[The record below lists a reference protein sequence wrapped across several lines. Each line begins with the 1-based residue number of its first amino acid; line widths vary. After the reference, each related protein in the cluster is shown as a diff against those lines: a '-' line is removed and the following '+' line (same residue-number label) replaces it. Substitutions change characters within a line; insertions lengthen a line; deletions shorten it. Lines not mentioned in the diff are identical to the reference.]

1 MSVLQEMKDICGSIL
16 VNGEFRK
23 SKATESVAVTDPAT
37 EEVIGEIPETPAAEI
52 DEIVDAAHAAQK
64 TWWAMSA
71 LERAETMHDIAN
83 DLHAI
88 KPKLAEA
95 LTREMGKPY
104 KESADEVDWS
114 ATWELV
120 RALVDTGEVQAIFLE
135 IPLQRRL
142 FQAAM
147 WEGMRPEQ
155 LRPYLQWPATGGH
168 GVAVVRHEKGHDG
181 HIHVRVRCGPQEP
194 RCRKR

>member
-1 MSVLQEMKDICGSIL
+1 MSVLQEMKDLCGSVL
-16 VNGEFRK
+16 ADGEFRK
-23 SKATESVAVTDPAT
+23 SSATESVAVINPAT

-64 TWWAMSA
+64 TWWGMSA

-114 ATWELV
+114 VSAIRYYAEIGRSDIAERRDGFH
-120 RALVDTGEVQAIFLE
+120 RAGSSCRSCVVIVARACL
-135 IPLQRRL
+135 
-142 FQAAM
+142 
-147 WEGMRPEQ
+147 
-155 LRPYLQWPATGGH
+155 
-168 GVAVVRHEKGHDG
+168 GV
-181 HIHVRVRCGPQEP
+181 
-194 RCRKR
+194 